1 MAISRAEML
10 DKLVDRV
17 NAAIEGG
24 EKLPWQK
31 PWNPDFGGHSAPH
44 NPFAE
49 KPYSPMNRLLLAMGA
64 LDGGYED
71 PRWMT
76 YKQAKDVGFQ
86 VRRGE
91 KAAAYIFAPV
101 VKTLVDEKTGEEE
114 TRAVAYRGIAMFN
127 AEQVDGI
134 PPMER
139 VPETERLPHSAE
151 LDAIAEQMG
160 IKILHNGNSALYSPG
175 DDRIQLPPRESFVD
189 QYGYDATKAH
199 ELAHATG
206 HSSRLD
212 RDSLRQ
218 YLSIKGRA
226 AEEMTAEIG
235 AYLMSMDLGIPYSG
249 TNPDLTEEQH
259 AAYLVSWGK
268 DLSPDE
274 RRNAIANGV
283 RAASHL
289 SDHLG
294 KAQERGLVK
303 VLPIE
308 QAVKIGQSPQHLSDA
323 EVKMKKVQILPN
335 QMDLIPGDTL
345 LFVEVNQ
352 PYLGVITDVLDT
364 NSGGHRIDVI
374 LSADRR
380 QLGGRYHAYP
390 EDGEGMKIDN
400 LIAVLRPETNGFDF
414 YEDEKKTVFLDVEK
428 AKEFGFDPDRLHEKL
443 SAQRNIL
450 PIRTEKTSKTLQTAL
465 NDIVTPSLEQSV
477 SPAMAAR
484 SVPDGLRRWMSN
496 SQRLATEEGLRGEE
510 KGFFQEKMQELESI
524 IEQMPSTYQTQDFPD
539 DQKPVG
545 LRYFGPNGAQW
556 FIIEKD
562 RGDPETD
569 GPNGPRQMQAFGL
582 ADLGM
587 DYPELGYINIE
598 EITKSPQVELDYHFT
613 PTNLLEIKKEHYP
626 EMVRRISMGESLVKE
641 PPAPTPEEL
650 AWQGLRQQ
658 RAKMPHKMD
667 MLFEDTRKAAAKLD
681 ILDEAGQI
689 ELRRQ
694 YSKKLEE
701 ISGIIREGPDRGADR
716 HVLALV
722 NAGVSSEGLYQRPE
736 MQRYRAVCDE
746 QGARASAFRK
756 ELDENLKDRFREYG
770 KEILRA
776 VDSHNE
782 VVPTER
788 QVAAV
793 FWKHGIM
800 ASEGNQHVINFV
812 RDVEEKNLPRLLSV
826 IGHNSQNPASQE
838 AFTRLTGV
846 PLGKTQSER
855 VAQLEKWAGPEVV
868 AAMKAQQAERS
879 AAKAQERIHK
889 NLHSSFE
896 HLDCLQVR
904 INSKAH
910 GPGNDV
916 VVNGK
921 DYLLIKVSQG
931 MDRIVSEKRGA
942 VTQYRLRAE
951 DGTSSGVKSREL
963 TDFAK
968 AVLTVSPD
976 GDVRQAFTTVG
987 LPTPDKGLSDFL
999 RERQEIWH
1007 GKHPDH
1013 QGFSNSVAGAEDCE
1027 RRMVQENPAKAK
1039 AWAVELQKHSQMYG
1053 AISGLSQDSITNM
1066 AQRMSDMIESVP
1078 TVDVDLG
1085 LSTVEQA
1092 SERQTEDVVAQPPS
1106 VRAEMPDRDL
1116 DDAEQIG
1123 FGW

>member
-76 YKQAKDVGFQ
+76 YKQAKDAGFQ

-139 VPETERLPHSAE
+139 VPEAERLPRSAE

-160 IKILHNGNSALYSPG
+160 VKILHNGDSALYSPG

-218 YLSIKGRA
+218 YRSIKGRA

-308 QAVKIGQSPQHLSDA
+308 QAVKIGQSAQHLSDS
-323 EVKMKKVQILPN
+323 EVGKQKIQI
-335 QMDLIPGDTL
+335 
-345 LFVEVNQ
+345 
-352 PYLGVITDVLDT
+352 
-364 NSGGHRIDVI
+364 
-374 LSADRR
+374 
-380 QLGGRYHAYP
+380 
-390 EDGEGMKIDN
+390 
-400 LIAVLRPETNGFDF
+400 
-414 YEDEKKTVFLDVEK
+414 
-428 AKEFGFDPDRLHEKL
+428 
-443 SAQRNIL
+443 
-450 PIRTEKTSKTLQTAL
+450 
-465 NDIVTPSLEQSV
+465 
-477 SPAMAAR
+477 R
-484 SVPDGLRRWMSN
+484 SVPEGLYGWMST

-524 IEQMPSTYQTQDFPD
+524 IEQMPSTYQTQDLPD
-539 DQKPVG
+539 EQKPVG

-569 GPNGPRQMQAFGL
+569 GLNGPRQTQAFGL

-598 EITKSPQVELDYHFT
+598 EITKNPQVELDYHFT

-641 PPAPTPEEL
+641 PPAPTPEDL

-658 RAKMPHKMD
+658 TAKMPHKMD
-667 MLFEDTRKAAAKLD
+667 TLFEDTRKAAAKLD

-722 NAGVSSEGLYQRPE
+722 NAGVPSEGLYQRPD
-736 MQRYRAVCDE
+736 MQRYQEVSRQ
-746 QGARASAFRK
+746 QGERASAFRK
-756 ELDENLKDRFREYG
+756 ELDENLKDQFREYG
-770 KEILRA
+770 KEILRV
-776 VDSHNE
+776 VDSHSE
-782 VVPTER
+782 VVPKER
-788 QVAAV
+788 Q
-793 FWKHGIM
+793 
-800 ASEGNQHVINFV
+800 
-812 RDVEEKNLPRLLSV
+812 
-826 IGHNSQNPASQE
+826 
-838 AFTRLTGV
+838 
-846 PLGKTQSER
+846 
-855 VAQLEKWAGPEVV
+855 
-868 AAMKAQQAERS
+868 
-879 AAKAQERIHK
+879 
-889 NLHSSFE
+889 
-896 HLDCLQVR
+896 
-904 INSKAH
+904 
-910 GPGNDV
+910 
-916 VVNGK
+916 
-921 DYLLIKVSQG
+921 
-931 MDRIVSEKRGA
+931 
-942 VTQYRLRAE
+942 
-951 DGTSSGVKSREL
+951 
-963 TDFAK
+963 
-968 AVLTVSPD
+968 
-976 GDVRQAFTTVG
+976 
-987 LPTPDKGLSDFL
+987 
-999 RERQEIWH
+999 
-1007 GKHPDH
+1007 
-1013 QGFSNSVAGAEDCE
+1013 
-1027 RRMVQENPAKAK
+1027 
-1039 AWAVELQKHSQMYG
+1039 
-1053 AISGLSQDSITNM
+1053 
-1066 AQRMSDMIESVP
+1066 P